1 MNYVLTST
9 NYTVQCVQYHNN
21 YSQELGHLCRHPDLA
36 PGGHG
41 GPLVQLAPAH
51 THTLSQNVYN
61 STNSKGCFL
70 VLSFALVRCYVERRQ
85 NVRVNFR
92 ASKHFF
98 VLVRKPVTGRQVK
111 HKASSC
117 PTPWLRGMGGAGE
130 GSTRDYILCV
140 KRKGKGTDELI
151 Q

>member
-9 NYTVQCVQYHNN
+9 TYTVQCVQYHNN

-51 THTLSQNVYN
+51 THTHIEVGHALCSKMCTKTPLQKVVY
-61 STNSKGCFL
+61 SRI
-70 VLSFALVRCYVERRQ
+70 SFALVRCYSYVESRQ

-98 VLVRKPVTGRQVK
+98 CLTILYLYVSQSRTGRYC
-111 HKASSC
+111 KA
-117 PTPWLRGMGGAGE
+117 
-130 GSTRDYILCV
+130 
-140 KRKGKGTDELI
+140 
-151 Q
+151 